1 MKTKEG
7 GLSTHLIFIT
17 AKYCYTLYDGVQT
30 AFLMKQYLPS
40 KKFFIVVL
48 SFALLSGGVFW
59 YRSHQ
64 KKIALEREKS
74 ALEKIKTFAE
84 SNKDIDTDGDG
95 LLDWEEAIWSTDYK
109 KADTDG
115 DGTPDGKEIEERRDP
130 LTAGPNDYVRVIGNA
145 DQTITTSKEELTE
158 SEKLMRGMLT
168 AIMYSSDPLN
178 KEFAE
183 NVSKE
188 IADTINTKGKTLPNT
203 YNLSQI
209 KTTAETPENLK
220 LYGNAVGKILST
232 SEEIEKNDRAIRL
245 ITATGLQKKQNDI
258 FDGFDP
264 FIKDDRAEVSALLK
278 VSVPKETATLHL
290 SLVNGTENVAFSLEN
305 MKFLV
310 SDSLRGLIAIN
321 QYKTAFAARES
332 ARQKIREHLSNS
344 GIVFSEEETGSRI

>member
-1 MKTKEG
+1 
-7 GLSTHLIFIT
+7 
-17 AKYCYTLYDGVQT
+17 
-30 AFLMKQYLPS
+30 MKQYLPS

-48 SFALLSGGVFW
+48 SFALLSGSVFG
-59 YRSHQ
+59 YQSHQ
-64 KKIALEREKS
+64 KKVAAEQKKL

-84 SNKDIDTDGDG
+84 SNKDTDTDGDG
-95 LLDWEEAIWSTDYK
+95 LMDWEEAIWNTDYK

-115 DGTPDGKEIEERRDP
+115 DSTPDGKEIEERRDP
-130 LTAGPNDYVRVIGNA
+130 LTPGPNDYVRVIGNA
-145 DQTITTSKEELTE
+145 DQTITASKEELTE

-178 KEFAE
+178 KEFAQ

-209 KTTAETPENLK
+209 KTVAETPENLRI
-220 LYGNAVGKILST
+220 YGNAVGKILKT
-232 SEEIEKNDRAIRL
+232 PEEIEKEDRATRL

-264 FIKDDRAEVSALLK
+264 FIKSNRAEVSALLK
-278 VSVPKETATLHL
+278 ISAPKETAALHL
-290 SLVNGTENVAFSLEN
+290 SLINNTENIAFSLEN

-321 QYKTAFAARES
+321 QYKTAFAATES

-344 GIVFSEEETGSRI
+344 GIVFSEEESGSLI